1 VTVLFIGPLP
11 GPVTGQSVA
20 CQAFFDEL
28 SRAHRVVLVDLSK
41 GTFRQGVSSTSRI
54 AEVAG
59 ILRRV
64 WRGRRSADV
73 IYLTV
78 SESYAGNLKDVL
90 IYAICYRQLSR
101 MVIHLH
107 GGAGMRRL
115 MLGGNALVRRV
126 NAFFLRRLGGVVVLG
141 PTHVPIYRGIVPD
154 DRIHVVPNFA
164 DDSLFTTPDCV
175 AAKFERRPLRLLFLS
190 NLLPGKG
197 HEELVE
203 AFFALDADT
212 RAAIEIDFAGGFET
226 DEQQA
231 RFLAGIAGVENIRY
245 HGTVI
250 GERKRELFDR
260 AHVFCLPTYYPYEGQ
275 PISILEAYAAGCAV
289 ISTDHS
295 GIPDV
300 FRGDVNGFLVS
311 PRSVPELARAIA
323 RAVAETD
330 RVRAMA
336 MSNLEAART
345 RYRAADYQRS
355 LMDIV
360 GSLSGAQ

>member
-28 SRAHRVVLVDLSK
+28 SRAHQVVLVDLSK
-41 GTFRQGVSSTSRI
+41 ATFRQGVSSTSRI
-54 AEVAG
+54 AEVAS
-59 ILRRV
+59 ILRSV
-64 WRGRRSADV
+64 WRRRSSVDV
-73 IYLTV
+73 IYFTV

-90 IYAICYRQLSR
+90 IYVICYRQLAR

-115 MLGGNALVRRV
+115 MLGGNALIRRL
-126 NAFFLRRLGGVVVLG
+126 NAFFLRRLGGVIVLG
-141 PTHVPIYRGIVPD
+141 PTHVPIYRGIVPEE
-154 DRIHVVPNFA
+154 RIHIVPNFA
-164 DDSLFTTPDCV
+164 DDGLFSTPERI
-175 AAKFERRPLRLLFLS
+175 AAKFGQRPLRLLFLS

-197 HEELVE
+197 HEELVQ
-203 AFFALDADT
+203 AFFALDAET

-226 DEQQA
+226 EDQKE
-231 RFLAGIAGVENIRY
+231 RFLAGIAGVPNICY

-250 GERKRELFDR
+250 GERKRQLFDQ

-275 PISILEAYAAGCAV
+275 PISILEAYASGCAV

-300 FRGDVNGFLVS
+300 FRDDVNGFLVS
-311 PRSVPELARAIA
+311 KRSVPDLQRAIA
-323 RAVAETD
+323 RAVAEPD

-336 MSNLEAART
+336 MSNLETAR
-345 RYRAADYQRS
+345 RSYRAADYQRS
-355 LMDIV
+355 LMAIV
-360 GSLSGAQ
+360 DSLAEAH